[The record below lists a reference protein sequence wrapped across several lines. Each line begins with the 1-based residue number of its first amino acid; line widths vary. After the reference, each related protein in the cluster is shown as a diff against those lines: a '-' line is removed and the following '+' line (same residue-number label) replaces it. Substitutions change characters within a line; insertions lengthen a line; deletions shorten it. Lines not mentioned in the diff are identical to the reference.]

1 MSMIDDSAVRD
12 LVSRL
17 LAWEDAHVGFDKAVN
32 GIPVALRGKR
42 PSRLPYSPWQLIEH
56 MRITQHDILDFCRNP
71 NYQQET
77 WPEAYWPSSAAP
89 PSARSWTESIRQ
101 YRADR
106 RALQDLAADPTIDLA
121 AKIPHGS
128 GQTYLREIIL
138 AADHT
143 AYHVGELLVVRRLL
157 GIWKS

>member
-106 RALQDLAADPTIDLA
+106 QALQDLAADPTIDLA